1 MKNILKWL
9 GLTSASLVV
18 SLTAASIAANSQ
30 PSPFS
35 DSRPSVNWLAQYRRF
50 PGPGRPGAQP
60 LIRVP
65 IEDRAGGIPVVAVT
79 FNGNRRFPMLLD
91 TGASI
96 TIITPEMAKALRF
109 RQEGTINIQVASGQ
123 SKKIPVGRVASI
135 EVGGY
140 VINNFEVAVAPTPL
154 LGQNF
159 YSRFNMTIRENFV
172 FLRPKQGL

>member
-1 MKNILKWL
+1 MKSIFKWL
-9 GLTSASLVV
+9 GLTSASLCI

-35 DSRPSVNWLAQYRRF
+35 DSRPSVNLLTQYRRL
-50 PGPGRPGAQP
+50 PGRGGFGGQQM
-60 LIRVP
+60 IRVP
-65 IEDRAGGIPVVAVT
+65 IEERAGGIPVVAVT

-96 TIITPEMAKALRF
+96 TTITPEMARALRF
-109 RQEGTINIQVASGQ
+109 RQEDTISVQVASGQ
-123 SKKIPVGRVASI
+123 THKIPVGRVSSI

-140 VINNFEVAVAPTPL
+140 VIDNFEVAVAATPL

-172 FLRPKQGL
+172 FFRPKRR

>member
-1 MKNILKWL
+1 MKNIVQWL
-9 GLTSASLVV
+9 GLTSASLLV
-18 SLTAASIAANSQ
+18 SLTAASIAAHSQ

-35 DSRPSVNWLAQYRRF
+35 DSRPSVNLLAQYRRF
-50 PGPGRPGAQP
+50 PRQGGLGGQQM
-60 LIRVP
+60 IRVP

-79 FNGNRRFPMLLD
+79 FNGNQRFPMLLD

-96 TIITPEMAKALRF
+96 TTITPAMARALRF
-109 RQEGTINIQVASGQ
+109 RQEDTISVQVASGQ
-123 SKKIPVGRVASI
+123 THRIPVGRVPSI

-140 VINNFEVAVAPTPL
+140 VIDNFEVAVTESPL

-172 FLRPKQGL
+172 FLRPKLR